1 MERYHRCN
9 RTLFYPLSFLF
20 PALRGGTC
28 AADVVGSIPAFQ
40 AGRTGSKPVRR
51 SNPRKGTDLLKTRGR
66 RVIRSIRELS
76 SSGARCAKWESDAAR
91 PQRASVQVRQFP
103 PNPVVRAGTYLT
115 RAVPDGAAFDIFEGV
130 HMACKYIEL
139 CPSASGWCNRNV
151 ENFEECIPFLISAA
165 QHAKEHRV
173 AFECDR
179 RACDHCSP
187 WCHHTFNIRHAKNF
201 EVCNAGGDTIFQE
214 VIIDE

>member
-1 MERYHRCN
+1 MRAHVPWRRRGPQNRVWRVRY
-9 RTLFYPLSFLF
+9 F
-20 PALRGGTC
+20 
-28 AADVVGSIPAFQ
+28 
-40 AGRTGSKPVRR
+40 
-51 SNPRKGTDLLKTRGR
+51 
-66 RVIRSIRELS
+66 
-76 SSGARCAKWESDAAR
+76 AAR
-91 PQRASVQVRQFP
+91 ASSFKMELILPMPARAVPTIMCMRRTCSNVHMRTAGHF
-103 PNPVVRAGTYLT
+103 PVVRAGTYLT
-115 RAVPDGAAFDIFEGV
+115 RAVPDGAAFGIFGGV
-130 HMACKYIEL
+130 CMACKYIEL

-151 ENFEECIPFLISAA
+151 ENHEECIPFLISAA

-187 WCHHTFNIRHAKNF
+187 WCHRTFNIRHAKNF